1 MKRVILEVCASIP
14 LELREIDVDKSPE
27 LQERFGE
34 QVPVLFID
42 GRKAFK
48 FAVTAR
54 ALKKQLSRKQ
64 SFGRWLARKAFSRT

>member
-1 MKRVILEVCASIP
+1 MKRVILDVRASIP
-14 LELREIDVDKSPE
+14 LELREIDVDGSAE

-42 GRKAFK
+42 GRRAFK
-48 FAVTAR
+48 FAVTPR
-54 ALKKQLSRKQ
+54 ALRKQLLRKQ